1 MARKRHTINRK
12 YSNCKIYHPSGKLMC
27 VNSEKKGRWYVE
39 KTGAKVLS
47 RKDDGTL
54 AEIQLTFEPKG
65 FGYDED
71 DVFGLSIQ
79 ETRCVVSGET
89 DIKKLTKH
97 HIVPIS
103 YRRHFPLEYKSRNH
117 HDVVYI
123 TEDLHDDYERI
134 GDQFRVELAKKYG
147 TMTYNEATEYFTKM
161 MDTPEVKRMRKVKGY
176 LTAMTDC
183 PDDLPESRYSDMVTL
198 VLSYIKDIYAV
209 ETAEITEYW
218 SERVLNDIIIE
229 LDRLRDKYRVDPYKD
244 LIEKVGDIDTFVKI
258 WRQHFVD
265 TMKPQFLP
273 KGWSV
278 NYKTK
283 VDI

>member
-1 MARKRHTINRK
+1 MNTSKNK
-12 YSNCKIYHPSGKLMC
+12 YSNCKIYAPNMKLMC

-39 KTGAKVLS
+39 KTGAIIMSLKE
-47 RKDDGTL
+47 DGTL
-54 AEIQLTFEPKG
+54 AEIKLTFEPKG

-79 ETRCVVSGET
+79 ETRCVVSGER

-123 TEDLHDDYERI
+123 TEDMHDEYERI
-134 GDQFRVELAKKYG
+134 GNIFRDELAKKYG
-147 TMTYNEATEYFTKM
+147 SMTYNEATAHFTKM
-161 MDTPEVKRMRKVKGY
+161 MDSPHVRKLKQVKGY
-176 LTAMTDC
+176 LNAINEY
-183 PDDLPESRYSDMVTL
+183 PDELPDTRYSIMLDV
-198 VLSYIKDIYAV
+198 VLSYIKETYDV

-218 SERVLNDIIIE
+218 SERVLTDIASD
-229 LDRLRDKYRVDPYKD
+229 LDTLRNTYRIDPYKD
-244 LIEKVGDIDTFVKI
+244 LIDKVGDIGVFVKL
-258 WRQHFVD
+258 WRQHFID
-265 TMKPQFLP
+265 TMKPKFMP
-273 KGWSV
+273 TGWSV
-278 NYKTK
+278 DYKIK